1 MTLQTGWLEM
11 GRLQGF
17 GRMWEVQLEG
27 TRDAASLSG
36 LQVEVFYDYE
46 ETPEEVF
53 TYDDPGSHI
62 KIRMRTARQKCE
74 AVSLRFSE
82 YVPAGVAADEC
93 KGWNLSLCTLL
104 AGVKAG
110 LDKIATTEP
119 SP

>member
-1 MTLQTGWLEM
+1 M

-17 GRMWEVQLEG
+17 GRMWEVQIEG
-27 TRDAASLSG
+27 TRPPATLSA
-36 LQVEVFYDYE
+36 LRVEVFYDYE
-46 ETPEEVF
+46 DTPEEVF
-53 TYDDPGSHI
+53 EYDDPGDHI
-62 KIRMRTARQKCE
+62 KIRLRTARQKCE

-82 YVPAGVAADEC
+82 YVPPGATDDDC
-93 KGWNLSLCTLL
+93 QGWNLSLCTLL